1 MPIFFVFGFV
11 SSLPVEVDQTQQDLS
26 LDEVPESTT
35 VVADEIDQPPAS
47 PPSESDDLSNAET
60 ALGFIGIGIPV
71 YGGWGY
77 GGGYYR
83 RPYYGGGW
91 GGGWGGHHHHHH
103 HGHWGHGHGHGY
115 GHGHGHWG

>member
-1 MPIFFVFGFV
+1 MIFGAV
-11 SSLPVEVDQTQQDLS
+11 SSLPVDVDQTQDLS
-26 LDEVPESTT
+26 VDKVPEITT
-35 VVADEIDQPPAS
+35 IPDEIDQPTAAPDVS
-47 PPSESDDLSNAET
+47 QDDLSNAET

-91 GGGWGGHHHHHH
+91 GGGYGGGWGHHHHHH
-103 HGHWGHGHGHGY
+103 HGHWGHG
-115 GHGHGHWG
+115 GHGHWG